1 MVHKVIGIY
10 LMQLGGTLGILGIL
24 GILWYTE
31 RIYQRGIS
39 NIPKY
44 TIEIP
49 KDLISKLG

>member
-1 MVHKVIGIY
+1 
-10 LMQLGGTLGILGIL
+10 MQFGGILGIL

-49 KDLISKLG
+49 KDLFLEVCGNILKHQLGIL